1 MSGDDAYLTLRGNLT
16 AAPTLRYLDTGTAV
30 ASFTIASAAR
40 HFDRQAGVWAEQEP
54 LYVTCTAWRATAE
67 HLAESSLT
75 GGQRILVYG
84 KVKQRSYQT
93 AAGLKRTVLE
103 LEVDD
108 IGASLRHA
116 SVTVRRATRAAPN
129 SGGGAWAGTGPA
141 TAPS

>member
-16 AAPTLRYLDTGTAV
+16 AAPTLRHLDTGTAV

-40 HFDRQAGVWAEQEP
+40 HFDRQARVWAEEEP

-67 HLAESSLT
+67 HLAESNMT
-75 GGQRILVYG
+75 GGQRMLVYG

-93 AAGLKRTVLE
+93 AAGVKRTVLE

-116 SVTVRRATRAAPN
+116 SAVRRATRAAPD
-129 SGGGAWAGTGPA
+129 SGGDAWATAGPA
-141 TAPS
+141 AAPS